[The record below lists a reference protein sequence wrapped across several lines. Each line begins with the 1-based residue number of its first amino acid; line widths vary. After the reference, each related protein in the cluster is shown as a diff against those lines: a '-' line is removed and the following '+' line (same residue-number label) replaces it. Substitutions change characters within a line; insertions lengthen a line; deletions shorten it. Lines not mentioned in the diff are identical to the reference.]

1 MMPYRYLE
9 GLTVADLAFE
19 VTADTYEELL
29 VDSAKAVTNAMI
41 RNMEILEPK
50 IERTA
55 SITAL
60 DEELLLFNWLDE
72 IIFWK
77 DTEGLLFKEFDIS
90 VDENENRE
98 LVLTARMRGEEL
110 DMKRMELVIDVKAP
124 TMHHFD
130 VYQNDDGKWHAVFIV
145 DI

>member
-1 MMPYRYLE
+1 MPYRDLE

-19 VTADTYEELL
+19 VTGSTLEELL
-29 VDSAKAVTNAMI
+29 IDSAKAITNAMI
-41 RNMEILEPK
+41 RNMEVLRPS

-55 SITAL
+55 TITAP
-60 DEELLLFNWLDE
+60 DEEILLFNWLDE

-77 DTEGLLFKEFDIS
+77 DTEGLLFKEFELQ
-90 VDENENRE
+90 VTENDEEQ
-98 LVLTARMRGEEL
+98 LTLHATMRGEEL

-124 TMHHFD
+124 TMHRFE
-130 VYQNDDGKWHAVFIV
+130 VYQDEQGMWHAIFIV